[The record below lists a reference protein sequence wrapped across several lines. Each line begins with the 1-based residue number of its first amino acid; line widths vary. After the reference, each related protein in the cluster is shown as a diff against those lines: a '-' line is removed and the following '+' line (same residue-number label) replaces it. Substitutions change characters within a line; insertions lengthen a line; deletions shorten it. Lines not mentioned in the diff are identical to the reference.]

1 VTSTKTRP
9 AEAKKTR
16 VRGDAVA
23 LLAIVVILNAIGL
36 LMVLSASSVQALKQ
50 FGSSWVFFQRDALW
64 VAGGAVALV
73 LTSRVDY
80 RRWSQIRVPLL
91 ASAIVLLVAVLVP
104 SVGTDVYG
112 SSRWLRAGPVSLQPS
127 ELGKLALVI
136 FGAALLARRA
146 DKVAD
151 TRLAM
156 RPVLVVFLTLALL
169 VMAQPDMGTT
179 MVLACIALTLVF
191 VAGTPLVPMAKLVAA
206 AGAAALV
213 AARLEPYRWARMNS
227 FRDPFADAGDTG
239 YQLAQSLVG
248 LGSGGLTGLG
258 LGASRAK
265 WGFLPNAHTDFI
277 FAILG
282 EELGLLGS
290 LLVVSL
296 FVAFTII
303 GIRIS
308 LRAPDRFGMLLGAG
322 VTAWVAGQAFLN
334 LGVVVGLLPVTGVP
348 LPFVS
353 FGGSSLLVT
362 MAATGILL
370 NIARSGRA
378 APAT

>member
-1 VTSTKTRP
+1 MTATKTRP
-9 AEAKKTR
+9 AAEKKAR

-23 LLAIVVILNAIGL
+23 LLAVVVILNAIGV

-50 FGSSWVFFQRDALW
+50 FGSSWVFFQRDAMW
-64 VAGGAVALV
+64 VAAGAIALV
-73 LTSRVDY
+73 LTSRFDY
-80 RRWSQIRVPLL
+80 RRWMQLRVPLL
-91 ASAIVLLVAVLVP
+91 GSALVLLVAVLVP
-104 SVGTDVYG
+104 SIGTDVYG
-112 SSRWLRAGPVSLQPS
+112 SSRWLRLGPVSIQPS
-127 ELGKLALVI
+127 EIGKLALLV
-136 FGAALLARRA
+136 FAAGLLAQRA

-151 TRLAM
+151 TRLTM
-156 RPVLVVFLTLALL
+156 RPVLVVFLTLAVLI
-169 VMAQPDMGTT
+169 MAQPDMGTT
-179 MVLACIALTLVF
+179 LVLGCIALTLVF
-191 VAGTPLVPMAKLVAA
+191 VAGTPMLPMTKLVAA
-206 AGAAALV
+206 GAGLAFL
-213 AARLEPYRWARMNS
+213 AARLEPYRWARMSN
-227 FRDPFADAGDTG
+227 FGDPFADAGDTG

-290 LLVVSL
+290 LLVVAL
-296 FVAFTII
+296 FVTFIVL
-303 GIRIS
+303 GIRIA
-308 LRAPDRFGMLLGAG
+308 LRAPDRFGMLLAAG
-322 VTAWVAGQAFLN
+322 VTAWVGGQAFLN
-334 LGVVVGLLPVTGVP
+334 LGVVVGLLPVTGVT

-370 NIARSGRA
+370 NIAKQDRA
-378 APAT
+378 VRAR

>member
-1 VTSTKTRP
+1 VTATKTRP
-9 AEAKKTR
+9 AEEKKAR

-23 LLAIVVILNAIGL
+23 LLAVIVILNAIGV

-64 VAGGAVALV
+64 VAAGAIALV
-73 LTSRVDY
+73 LTSRLDY
-80 RRWSQIRVPLL
+80 RRWSQLRVPLL
-91 ASAIVLLVAVLVP
+91 GSAILLLVAVLVP
-104 SVGTDVYG
+104 SIGTDVYG
-112 SSRWLRAGPVSLQPS
+112 SRRWLRIGPVSLQPS
-127 ELGKLALVI
+127 EIGKLALVV
-136 FGAALLARRA
+136 FAAALLAQRA

-156 RPVLVVFLTLALL
+156 RPVLIVFLSLAVL

-179 MVLACIALTLVF
+179 LVLGCIALTLVF
-191 VAGTPLVPMAKLVAA
+191 VAGTPLLPMTKLVTAA
-206 AGAAALV
+206 AAAAFV
-213 AARLEPYRWARMNS
+213 AARLEPYRWARMSN
-227 FRDPFADAGDTG
+227 FGDPFADVGDTG

-290 LLVVSL
+290 LLVVAL
-296 FVAFTII
+296 FVTFTVL
-303 GIRIS
+303 GIRIA
-308 LRAPDRFGMLLGAG
+308 LRAPDRFGMLLAAG
-322 VTAWVAGQAFLN
+322 ITAWVGGQAFLN
-334 LGVVVGLLPVTGVP
+334 LGVVVGLLPVTGVT

-370 NIARSGRA
+370 NIAKQDRPVRA
-378 APAT
+378 R